1 MRVDNIRVHYTLSLL
16 YSHSHV
22 TCHYLSHPS
31 SESTSY
37 KIFKTTFLYIN
48 AIYSYIYMYIY
59 IYIYICINSRRGS
72 LICNV
77 CHCCLTNCIMD
88 KSLMNSPT
96 SQKLSPPMINA
107 MTALNYLILINLLIL
122 LLANRNPYHSSPCWC
137 ICS

>member
-1 MRVDNIRVHYTLSLL
+1 MCSLLKQQCMIDNIRVHYVYTLSLL
-16 YSHSHV
+16 YSHV

-48 AIYSYIYMYIY
+48 VIY
-59 IYIYICINSRRGS
+59 INSRRRS

-77 CHCCLTNCIMD
+77 CHCCLKNCIMD
-88 KSLMNSPT
+88 KCLMSPPT
-96 SQKLSPPMINA
+96 SQKLLPPMINA
-107 MTALNYLILINLLIL
+107 MTALNYLILINPLIL